1 MNKVLAKFGIA
12 FALLVAALMAM
23 SAPGRSQTRHSRPPG
38 ANSQTPSST
47 PSAQAQAPAPGTSH
61 GPAQGPAPY
70 AADKSRTGT
79 TSKASGGEEFFIT
92 TSVDAAKHQLVLKRP
107 TEVTLLIQANDQ
119 TAILGENG
127 EHLKL
132 SDLRTGDTVFVTLQG
147 GATPPLALRIRKGP
161 MTVAELHRRYLSY

>member
-1 MNKVLAKFGIA
+1 MNKVIERFVIA
-12 FALLVAALMAM
+12 FAVLLVTLIAM
-23 SAPGRSQTRHSRPPG
+23 PAQGHPQTRHSRPPG
-38 ANSQTPSST
+38 ANAQTPSSA
-47 PSAQAQAPAPGTSH
+47 PSAQTPAAAPALA
-61 GPAQGPAPY
+61 PAPAPY
-70 AADKSRTGT
+70 AAAKSGTGT
-79 TSKASGGEEFFIT
+79 KSKASGGEEFFIT

-119 TAILGENG
+119 STILGENG